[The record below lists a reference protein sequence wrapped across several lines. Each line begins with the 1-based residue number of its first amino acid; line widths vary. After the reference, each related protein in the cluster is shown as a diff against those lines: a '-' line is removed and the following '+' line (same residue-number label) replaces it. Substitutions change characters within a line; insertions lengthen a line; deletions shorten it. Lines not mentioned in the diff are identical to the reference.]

1 MTIIHSKKIDEM
13 ENMKNIYLKDIKDDE
28 FDSFLSR
35 LKNKKKSLPIQ
46 INNNEQNKNLDL
58 KSKKK
63 NSFEPTSN
71 SKNNLI
77 ETDFIT
83 KIKKQLIN
91 QMKKQKNHLKKWIK
105 KLTFMKI

>member
-1 MTIIHSKKIDEM
+1 MIIIYLKKIDER
-13 ENMKNIYLKDIKDDE
+13 ENMKNLNLKDIKDDE

-46 INNNEQNKNLDL
+46 INNNEQNKNIDL

-77 ETDFIT
+77 ETDFIAGNKKATHKPNEKT
-83 KIKKQLIN
+83 K
-91 QMKKQKNHLKKWIK
+91 
-105 KLTFMKI
+105 KIT